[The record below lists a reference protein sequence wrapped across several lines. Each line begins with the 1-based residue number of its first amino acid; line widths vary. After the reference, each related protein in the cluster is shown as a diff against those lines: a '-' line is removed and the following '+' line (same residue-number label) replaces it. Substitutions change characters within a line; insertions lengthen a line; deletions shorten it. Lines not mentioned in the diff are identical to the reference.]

1 MFRVLIIL
9 LTLFVT
15 TPYAMSMQGEMASN
29 SAAQKLALAEQNAA
43 AMEHMISDKSSCC
56 CCETETAMA
65 TGMTACMATLG
76 LLDQTNAISPLYRSS
91 SMSVPVLLP
100 VYSAQISGI
109 DRPPIHSVV

>member
-29 SAAQKLALAEQNAA
+29 SAAQKLALVEQNAA

-65 TGMTACMATLG
+65 TGMTACMATFG

-100 VYSAQISGI
+100 VYSAQTSGI

>member
-29 SAAQKLALAEQNAA
+29 SAAQRLALAEQNVS

-56 CCETETAMA
+56 CCETETVMA
-65 TGMTACMATLG
+65 TSMTACLTTLG
-76 LLDQTNAISPLYRSS
+76 LLDQTNAVSPLYRSS
-91 SMSVPVLLP
+91 SMFVPVLLP
-100 VYSAQISGI
+100 VTSAQISGI
-109 DRPPIHSVV
+109 DRPPIHSVA